1 MCCVIKI
8 YSNKF
13 ILTMLIKR
21 LWKYFD
27 KERRSRNDIFLTS
40 LIKINRLNLDFY
52 KGVRQGL
59 LMIIPAI
66 IGYLC
71 GNFQFGLLVAT
82 GTLAHIYVFKGPS
95 RSKLRTVIICNL
107 AFAICMMLGT
117 LTAKTPLVFGMT
129 LLIVTVIPFYI
140 FTALKIAGPS
150 STFFIVTFSLPIN
163 LPIAPEEAL
172 YRGFAI
178 LVGGIL
184 ATMMVLITIVF
195 SKNKAE
201 EQAIQNDF
209 KLISKLLHTY
219 NDKSA
224 FLKVAKTAVDSFKA
238 SDKLLITSTSSND
251 KLSRRFQ
258 KLLLLLH
265 TSAQGIYSEL
275 LELNAKQIR
284 PLPDELI
291 EMMDHI
297 IAQLDNSDE
306 NVRYW
311 RKEVTV
317 TEEFQNLFNHI
328 LKIDEMVHANE
339 ARIAYEAD
347 MRKPLYSKRIYQ
359 NLTLDSIVFRNTLRY
374 TAIMMIAIFIALM
387 FDFEKAYWI
396 PLSAHT
402 ILLGTST
409 IHAIERGMARG
420 LGTILGVLVLSVI
433 LLFSIPTPVAVI
445 LMGIAALFTEAL
457 VGANYAIAVVFI
469 TIQVILMNGLASQNL
484 TINIAFPRVIDV
496 AMGIVIAI
504 IGLFV
509 LGQRT
514 ASALVPNVMAEVVR
528 KEATLFHYLFSENQY
543 KDDVYQKNTAMNL
556 SVKLNNMTQ
565 VYNAANGELFSDKTL
580 IQNYYPSLFALE
592 EISFMLNRAMANED
606 RLTINEQLMGEY
618 LATFEN
624 IAKHLELN
632 TELEI
637 KILPVLPQYNYI
649 QSAMMNIQ
657 HNGFR
662 ERDKNV

>member
-1 MCCVIKI
+1 
-8 YSNKF
+8 
-13 ILTMLIKR
+13 
-21 LWKYFD
+21 
-27 KERRSRNDIFLTS
+27 
-40 LIKINRLNLDFY
+40 
-52 KGVRQGL
+52 
-59 LMIIPAI
+59 MIIPAI

-219 NDKSA
+219 NDKAA
-224 FLKVAKTAVDSFKA
+224 FLQVAKTAVDSFKA

-496 AMGIVIAI
+496 AIGIVIAI

-514 ASALVPNVMAEVVR
+514 ASVLLPNVMAEVVR

-543 KDDVYQKNTAMNL
+543 KDNVYQKNTAMNL

-637 KILPVLPQYNYI
+637 KILPDLPQYNYI

>member
-1 MCCVIKI
+1 
-8 YSNKF
+8 
-13 ILTMLIKR
+13 
-21 LWKYFD
+21 
-27 KERRSRNDIFLTS
+27 
-40 LIKINRLNLDFY
+40 
-52 KGVRQGL
+52 
-59 LMIIPAI
+59 MIIPAI

-107 AFAICMMLGT
+107 AFAICMILGT
-117 LTAKTPLVFGMT
+117 LTATTPLVFGMT

-178 LVGGIL
+178 LVGGVL
-184 ATMMVLITIVF
+184 ATMMVLITILL

-209 KLISKLLHTY
+209 KLISKLLYAY

-224 FLKVAKTAVDSFKA
+224 FSQVAKTAVDSFKA

-258 KLLLLLH
+258 KLLLLH

-317 TEEFQNLFNHI
+317 SEEFQNLFNHI

-374 TAIMMIAIFIALM
+374 AAIMMIAIFIALM

-402 ILLGTST
+402 VLLGTST

-457 VGANYAIAVVFI
+457 VGANYTIAVVFI

-514 ASALVPNVMAEVVR
+514 ASALLPYVMAEVVR

-637 KILPVLPQYNYI
+637 KILPDLPQYNYI

>member
-1 MCCVIKI
+1 
-8 YSNKF
+8 
-13 ILTMLIKR
+13 
-21 LWKYFD
+21 
-27 KERRSRNDIFLTS
+27 
-40 LIKINRLNLDFY
+40 
-52 KGVRQGL
+52 
-59 LMIIPAI
+59 MIIPAI

-224 FLKVAKTAVDSFKA
+224 FLQVAKTAVDSFKA
-238 SDKLLITSTSSND
+238 SDKLL
-251 KLSRRFQ
+251 SRRFQ
-258 KLLLLLH
+258 KLLLLH

-297 IAQLDNSDE
+297 IAQLDNSEE

-514 ASALVPNVMAEVVR
+514 ASALLPNVMAEVVR

-618 LATFEN
+618 LAIFEN
-624 IAKHLELN
+624 IAKHFELN

-637 KILPVLPQYNYI
+637 KILPDLPQYNYI

>member
-1 MCCVIKI
+1 
-8 YSNKF
+8 
-13 ILTMLIKR
+13 
-21 LWKYFD
+21 
-27 KERRSRNDIFLTS
+27 
-40 LIKINRLNLDFY
+40 
-52 KGVRQGL
+52 
-59 LMIIPAI
+59 MIIPAI

-107 AFAICMMLGT
+107 AFAICMMIGT

-224 FLKVAKTAVDSFKA
+224 FLQVAKTAVDSFKA

-258 KLLLLLH
+258 KLLLH

-297 IAQLDNSDE
+297 IAQLDNSEE

-387 FDFEKAYWI
+387 FNFEKAYWI

-514 ASALVPNVMAEVVR
+514 ASVLLPNVMAEVVR

-543 KDDVYQKNTAMNL
+543 KDNVYQKNTAMNL

-637 KILPVLPQYNYI
+637 KILPDLPQYNYI

>member
-1 MCCVIKI
+1 
-8 YSNKF
+8 
-13 ILTMLIKR
+13 
-21 LWKYFD
+21 
-27 KERRSRNDIFLTS
+27 
-40 LIKINRLNLDFY
+40 
-52 KGVRQGL
+52 
-59 LMIIPAI
+59 MIIPAI

-117 LTAKTPLVFGMT
+117 LTSKTPLVFGMT

-219 NDKSA
+219 NDKAA
-224 FLKVAKTAVDSFKA
+224 FLQVAKTAVDSFKA

-258 KLLLLLH
+258 KLLLLH

-496 AMGIVIAI
+496 AIGIVIAI

-514 ASALVPNVMAEVVR
+514 ASVLLPNVMAEVVR

-543 KDDVYQKNTAMNL
+543 KDNVYQKNTAMNL

-637 KILPVLPQYNYI
+637 KILPDLPQYNYI

>member
-1 MCCVIKI
+1 
-8 YSNKF
+8 
-13 ILTMLIKR
+13 
-21 LWKYFD
+21 
-27 KERRSRNDIFLTS
+27 
-40 LIKINRLNLDFY
+40 
-52 KGVRQGL
+52 
-59 LMIIPAI
+59 MIIPAI

-107 AFAICMMLGT
+107 AFAICMILGT
-117 LTAKTPLVFGMT
+117 LTATTPLVFGMT

-178 LVGGIL
+178 LVGGVL
-184 ATMMVLITIVF
+184 ATMMVLITILL

-209 KLISKLLHTY
+209 KLISKLLHAY

-224 FLKVAKTAVDSFKA
+224 FSQVAKTAVDSFKA
-238 SDKLLITSTSSND
+238 SDKLLITSNSSSD
-251 KLSRRFQ
+251 KLSGRFQ
-258 KLLLLLH
+258 KLLLLH

-297 IAQLDNSDE
+297 ITQRDDRNK

-317 TEEFQNLFNHI
+317 TEEFNHI

-339 ARIAYEAD
+339 ARIAYEAE

-374 TAIMMIAIFIALM
+374 AAIMMIAIFIALM

-402 ILLGTST
+402 VLLGTST
-409 IHAIERGMARG
+409 IHAIERGIARG

-457 VGANYAIAVVFI
+457 VGANYTIAVVFI

-514 ASALVPNVMAEVVR
+514 ASALLPYVMAEVVR

-637 KILPVLPQYNYI
+637 KILPDLPQYNYI

>member
-1 MCCVIKI
+1 M
-8 YSNKF
+8 
-13 ILTMLIKR
+13 
-21 LWKYFD
+21 
-27 KERRSRNDIFLTS
+27 
-40 LIKINRLNLDFY
+40 
-52 KGVRQGL
+52 
-59 LMIIPAI
+59 
-66 IGYLC
+66 
-71 GNFQFGLLVAT
+71 
-82 GTLAHIYVFKGPS
+82 
-95 RSKLRTVIICNL
+95 
-107 AFAICMMLGT
+107 
-117 LTAKTPLVFGMT
+117 
-129 LLIVTVIPFYI
+129 
-140 FTALKIAGPS
+140 
-150 STFFIVTFSLPIN
+150 
-163 LPIAPEEAL
+163 
-172 YRGFAI
+172 
-178 LVGGIL
+178 
-184 ATMMVLITIVF
+184 
-195 SKNKAE
+195 
-201 EQAIQNDF
+201 
-209 KLISKLLHTY
+209 
-219 NDKSA
+219 
-224 FLKVAKTAVDSFKA
+224 DSFKA

-258 KLLLLLH
+258 KLLLLH

-317 TEEFQNLFNHI
+317 SEEFQNLFNHI

-374 TAIMMIAIFIALM
+374 AAIMMIAIFIALM
-387 FDFEKAYWI
+387 FDFEK
-396 PLSAHT
+396 HT
-402 ILLGTST
+402 GYLYPHIQLLGTST

-457 VGANYAIAVVFI
+457 VGANYTIAVIFI

-514 ASALVPNVMAEVVR
+514 ASALLPNVMAEVVR

-637 KILPVLPQYNYI
+637 KILPDLPQYNYI

>member
-1 MCCVIKI
+1 
-8 YSNKF
+8 
-13 ILTMLIKR
+13 
-21 LWKYFD
+21 
-27 KERRSRNDIFLTS
+27 
-40 LIKINRLNLDFY
+40 
-52 KGVRQGL
+52 
-59 LMIIPAI
+59 MIIPAI

-107 AFAICMMLGT
+107 AFAICMILGT
-117 LTAKTPLVFGMT
+117 LTATTPLVFGMT

-178 LVGGIL
+178 LVGGVL
-184 ATMMVLITIVF
+184 ATMMVLITILL

-209 KLISKLLHTY
+209 KLISKLLHAY
-219 NDKSA
+219 NDKSV
-224 FLKVAKTAVDSFKA
+224 FSQVAKTAVDSFKA

-258 KLLLLLH
+258 KLLLLH

-317 TEEFQNLFNHI
+317 SEEFQNLFNHI

-374 TAIMMIAIFIALM
+374 AAIMMIAIFIALM

-402 ILLGTST
+402 VLLGTST

-457 VGANYAIAVVFI
+457 VGANYTIAVVFI

-514 ASALVPNVMAEVVR
+514 ASALLPYVMAEVVR

-637 KILPVLPQYNYI
+637 KILPDLPQYNYI

>member
-1 MCCVIKI
+1 
-8 YSNKF
+8 
-13 ILTMLIKR
+13 
-21 LWKYFD
+21 
-27 KERRSRNDIFLTS
+27 
-40 LIKINRLNLDFY
+40 
-52 KGVRQGL
+52 
-59 LMIIPAI
+59 MIIPAI

-107 AFAICMMLGT
+107 AFAICMILGT
-117 LTAKTPLVFGMT
+117 LTATTPLVFGMT

-178 LVGGIL
+178 LVGGVL
-184 ATMMVLITIVF
+184 ATMMVLITILL

-209 KLISKLLHTY
+209 KLISKLLHAY

-224 FLKVAKTAVDSFKA
+224 FSQVAKTAVDSFKA
-238 SDKLLITSTSSND
+238 SDKLLITSNSSSD
-251 KLSRRFQ
+251 KLSGRFQ
-258 KLLLLLH
+258 KLLLLH

-297 IAQLDNSDE
+297 ITQRDDRNK

-339 ARIAYEAD
+339 ARIAYEAE

-374 TAIMMIAIFIALM
+374 AAIMMIAIFIALM

-402 ILLGTST
+402 VLLGTST

-457 VGANYAIAVVFI
+457 VGANYTIAVVFI

-484 TINIAFPRVIDV
+484 TINIAF
-496 AMGIVIAI
+496 

-514 ASALVPNVMAEVVR
+514 ASALLPYVMAEVVR

-637 KILPVLPQYNYI
+637 KILPDLPQYNYI

>member
-1 MCCVIKI
+1 
-8 YSNKF
+8 
-13 ILTMLIKR
+13 
-21 LWKYFD
+21 
-27 KERRSRNDIFLTS
+27 
-40 LIKINRLNLDFY
+40 
-52 KGVRQGL
+52 
-59 LMIIPAI
+59 MIIPAI

-107 AFAICMMLGT
+107 AFAICMILGT
-117 LTAKTPLVFGMT
+117 LTATTPLVFGMT

-178 LVGGIL
+178 LVGGVL
-184 ATMMVLITIVF
+184 ATMMVLITILL

-209 KLISKLLHTY
+209 KLISKLLHAY
-219 NDKSA
+219 NDKST
-224 FLKVAKTAVDSFKA
+224 FSQVAKTAVDSFKA
-238 SDKLLITSTSSND
+238 SDKLLITSNSSSD
-251 KLSRRFQ
+251 KLSGRFQ
-258 KLLLLLH
+258 KLLLLH

-297 IAQLDNSDE
+297 ITQRDDRNK

-339 ARIAYEAD
+339 ARIAYEAE

-374 TAIMMIAIFIALM
+374 AAIMMIAIFIALM

-402 ILLGTST
+402 VLLGTST
-409 IHAIERGMARG
+409 IHAIERGIARG

-457 VGANYAIAVVFI
+457 VGANYTIAVVFI

-514 ASALVPNVMAEVVR
+514 ASALLPYVMAEVVR

-637 KILPVLPQYNYI
+637 KILPDLPQYNYI

>member
-1 MCCVIKI
+1 
-8 YSNKF
+8 
-13 ILTMLIKR
+13 MLIKR

-224 FLKVAKTAVDSFKA
+224 FLQVAKTAVDSFKA

-359 NLTLDSIVFRNTLRY
+359 NLTLDSIVFRSTLRY

-514 ASALVPNVMAEVVR
+514 ASALLPNVMAEVVR

-624 IAKHLELN
+624 IAKHFELN

-637 KILPVLPQYNYI
+637 KILPDLPQYNYI

>member
-1 MCCVIKI
+1 
-8 YSNKF
+8 
-13 ILTMLIKR
+13 MLIKR

-201 EQAIQNDF
+201 EQAIQ

-224 FLKVAKTAVDSFKA
+224 FLQVAKTAVDNFKA

-258 KLLLLLH
+258 KLLLLH

-297 IAQLDNSDE
+297 IAQLDNSEE

-328 LKIDEMVHANE
+328 MKIDEMVHANE

-514 ASALVPNVMAEVVR
+514 ASALLPNVMAEVVR

-637 KILPVLPQYNYI
+637 KILPDLPQYNYI

-657 HNGFR
+657 HNSFC

>member
-1 MCCVIKI
+1 
-8 YSNKF
+8 
-13 ILTMLIKR
+13 MLIKR

-224 FLKVAKTAVDSFKA
+224 FLQVAKTAVDSFKA

-258 KLLLLLH
+258 KLLLLH

-284 PLPDELI
+284 PLPD
-291 EMMDHI
+291 HI
-297 IAQLDNSDE
+297 IAQLDNSEE

-514 ASALVPNVMAEVVR
+514 ASALLPNVMAEVVR

-618 LATFEN
+618 LAIFEN
-624 IAKHLELN
+624 IAKHFELN

-637 KILPVLPQYNYI
+637 KILPDLPQYNYI

>member
-1 MCCVIKI
+1 
-8 YSNKF
+8 
-13 ILTMLIKR
+13 
-21 LWKYFD
+21 
-27 KERRSRNDIFLTS
+27 
-40 LIKINRLNLDFY
+40 
-52 KGVRQGL
+52 
-59 LMIIPAI
+59 MIIPAI

-107 AFAICMMLGT
+107 AFAICMILGT
-117 LTAKTPLVFGMT
+117 LTATTPLVFGMT

-178 LVGGIL
+178 LVGGVL
-184 ATMMVLITIVF
+184 ATMMVLITILL

-209 KLISKLLHTY
+209 KLISKLLHAY

-224 FLKVAKTAVDSFKA
+224 FSQVAKTAVDSFKA
-238 SDKLLITSTSSND
+238 SDKLLITSNSSSD
-251 KLSRRFQ
+251 KLSGRFQ
-258 KLLLLLH
+258 KLLLLH

-297 IAQLDNSDE
+297 ITQRDDRNK

-317 TEEFQNLFNHI
+317 TEENLFNHI

-339 ARIAYEAD
+339 ARIAYEAE

-374 TAIMMIAIFIALM
+374 AAIMMIAIFIALM

-402 ILLGTST
+402 VLLGTST

-457 VGANYAIAVVFI
+457 VGANYTIAVVFI

-514 ASALVPNVMAEVVR
+514 ASALLPYVMAEVVR

-637 KILPVLPQYNYI
+637 KILPDLPQYNYI

>member
-1 MCCVIKI
+1 
-8 YSNKF
+8 
-13 ILTMLIKR
+13 
-21 LWKYFD
+21 
-27 KERRSRNDIFLTS
+27 
-40 LIKINRLNLDFY
+40 
-52 KGVRQGL
+52 
-59 LMIIPAI
+59 MI
-66 IGYLC
+66 
-71 GNFQFGLLVAT
+71 
-82 GTLAHIYVFKGPS
+82 
-95 RSKLRTVIICNL
+95 
-107 AFAICMMLGT
+107 LGT
-117 LTAKTPLVFGMT
+117 LTATTPLVFGMT

-178 LVGGIL
+178 LVGGVL
-184 ATMMVLITIVF
+184 ATMMVLITILL

-209 KLISKLLHTY
+209 KLISKLLHAY

-224 FLKVAKTAVDSFKA
+224 FSQVAKTAVDSFKA

-258 KLLLLLH
+258 KLLLH

-317 TEEFQNLFNHI
+317 SEEFQNLFNHI

-374 TAIMMIAIFIALM
+374 AAIMMIAIFIALM

-402 ILLGTST
+402 VLLGTST

-457 VGANYAIAVVFI
+457 VGANYTIAVVFI

-514 ASALVPNVMAEVVR
+514 ASALLPYVMAEVVR

-637 KILPVLPQYNYI
+637 KILPDLPQYNYI

>member
-1 MCCVIKI
+1 
-8 YSNKF
+8 
-13 ILTMLIKR
+13 
-21 LWKYFD
+21 
-27 KERRSRNDIFLTS
+27 
-40 LIKINRLNLDFY
+40 
-52 KGVRQGL
+52 
-59 LMIIPAI
+59 MIIPAI

-224 FLKVAKTAVDSFKA
+224 FLQVAKTAVDNFKA

-297 IAQLDNSDE
+297 IAQLDNSEE

-514 ASALVPNVMAEVVR
+514 ASALLPNVMAEVVR

-637 KILPVLPQYNYI
+637 KILPDLPQYNYI

-657 HNGFR
+657 HNSFC

>member
-1 MCCVIKI
+1 
-8 YSNKF
+8 
-13 ILTMLIKR
+13 
-21 LWKYFD
+21 
-27 KERRSRNDIFLTS
+27 
-40 LIKINRLNLDFY
+40 
-52 KGVRQGL
+52 
-59 LMIIPAI
+59 MIIPAI

-224 FLKVAKTAVDSFKA
+224 FLQVAKTAVDNFKA

-258 KLLLLLH
+258 KLLLLH

-297 IAQLDNSDE
+297 IAQLDNSEE

-359 NLTLDSIVFRNTLRY
+359 NLTLDSIVFRNTLRYTARY

-514 ASALVPNVMAEVVR
+514 ASALLPNVMAEVVR

-543 KDDVYQKNTAMNL
+543 KDDVYQKNTVMNL

-637 KILPVLPQYNYI
+637 KILPDLPQYNYI

>member
-1 MCCVIKI
+1 
-8 YSNKF
+8 
-13 ILTMLIKR
+13 
-21 LWKYFD
+21 
-27 KERRSRNDIFLTS
+27 
-40 LIKINRLNLDFY
+40 
-52 KGVRQGL
+52 
-59 LMIIPAI
+59 MIIPAI

-150 STFFIVTFSLPIN
+150 STFFIVTFFIVTFSLPIN

-224 FLKVAKTAVDSFKA
+224 FLQVAKTAVDSFKA

-258 KLLLLLH
+258 KLLLLH

-457 VGANYAIAVVFI
+457 VGVNYAIAVVFI

-514 ASALVPNVMAEVVR
+514 ASALLPNVMAEVVR

-624 IAKHLELN
+624 IAKHFELN
-632 TELEI
+632 TGLEI
-637 KILPVLPQYNYI
+637 KILPDLPQYNYI

>member
-1 MCCVIKI
+1 
-8 YSNKF
+8 
-13 ILTMLIKR
+13 
-21 LWKYFD
+21 
-27 KERRSRNDIFLTS
+27 
-40 LIKINRLNLDFY
+40 
-52 KGVRQGL
+52 
-59 LMIIPAI
+59 MIIPAI

-107 AFAICMMLGT
+107 AFAICMILGT
-117 LTAKTPLVFGMT
+117 LTATTPLVFGMT

-178 LVGGIL
+178 LVGGVL
-184 ATMMVLITIVF
+184 ATMMVLITILL

-209 KLISKLLHTY
+209 KLISKLLRAY

-224 FLKVAKTAVDSFKA
+224 FSQVAKTAVDSFKA

-258 KLLLLLH
+258 KLLLLH

-317 TEEFQNLFNHI
+317 SEEFQNLFNHI

-374 TAIMMIAIFIALM
+374 AAIMMIAIFIALM

-402 ILLGTST
+402 VLLGTST

-457 VGANYAIAVVFI
+457 VGANYTIAVVFI

-514 ASALVPNVMAEVVR
+514 ASALLPYVMAEVVR

-637 KILPVLPQYNYI
+637 KILPDLPQYNYI

>member
-1 MCCVIKI
+1 
-8 YSNKF
+8 
-13 ILTMLIKR
+13 MLIKR

-219 NDKSA
+219 NDKAA
-224 FLKVAKTAVDSFKA
+224 FLQVAKTAVDSFKA

-496 AMGIVIAI
+496 AIGIVIAI

-514 ASALVPNVMAEVVR
+514 ASVLLPNVMAEVVR

-543 KDDVYQKNTAMNL
+543 KDNVYQKNTAMNL

-637 KILPVLPQYNYI
+637 KILPDLPQYNYI

>member
-1 MCCVIKI
+1 
-8 YSNKF
+8 
-13 ILTMLIKR
+13 MLIKR

-224 FLKVAKTAVDSFKA
+224 FLQVAKTAVDSFKA

-258 KLLLLLH
+258 KLLLH

-347 MRKPLYSKRIYQ
+347 IRKPLYSKRIYQ
-359 NLTLDSIVFRNTLRY
+359 NLTLDSIVFRSTLRY

-514 ASALVPNVMAEVVR
+514 ASALLPNVMAEVVR

-624 IAKHLELN
+624 IAKHFELN

-637 KILPVLPQYNYI
+637 KILPDLPQYNYI

>member
-1 MCCVIKI
+1 
-8 YSNKF
+8 
-13 ILTMLIKR
+13 
-21 LWKYFD
+21 
-27 KERRSRNDIFLTS
+27 
-40 LIKINRLNLDFY
+40 
-52 KGVRQGL
+52 
-59 LMIIPAI
+59 MIIPAI

-224 FLKVAKTAVDSFKA
+224 FLQVAKTAVDSFKA

-359 NLTLDSIVFRNTLRY
+359 NLTLDSIVFRSTLRY
-374 TAIMMIAIFIALM
+374 TAIMMIEIFIALM

-514 ASALVPNVMAEVVR
+514 ASALLPNVMAEVVR

-624 IAKHLELN
+624 IAKHFELN

-637 KILPVLPQYNYI
+637 KILPDLPQYNYI

>member
-1 MCCVIKI
+1 
-8 YSNKF
+8 
-13 ILTMLIKR
+13 MLIKR

-224 FLKVAKTAVDSFKA
+224 FLQVAKTAVDSFKA

-359 NLTLDSIVFRNTLRY
+359 NLTLDSIVFRSTLRY
-374 TAIMMIAIFIALM
+374 TAIMMIEIFIALM

-514 ASALVPNVMAEVVR
+514 ASALLPNVMAEVVR

-624 IAKHLELN
+624 IAKHFELN

-637 KILPVLPQYNYI
+637 KILPDLPQYNYI

>member
-1 MCCVIKI
+1 
-8 YSNKF
+8 
-13 ILTMLIKR
+13 
-21 LWKYFD
+21 
-27 KERRSRNDIFLTS
+27 
-40 LIKINRLNLDFY
+40 
-52 KGVRQGL
+52 
-59 LMIIPAI
+59 MIIPAI

-107 AFAICMMLGT
+107 AFAICMILGT
-117 LTAKTPLVFGMT
+117 LTATTPLVFGMT

-178 LVGGIL
+178 LVGGVL
-184 ATMMVLITIVF
+184 ATMMVLITILL

-209 KLISKLLHTY
+209 KRISKLLHAY

-224 FLKVAKTAVDSFKA
+224 FSQVAKTAVDSFKA

-258 KLLLLLH
+258 KLLLLH

-317 TEEFQNLFNHI
+317 SEEFQNLFNHI

-374 TAIMMIAIFIALM
+374 AAIMMIAIFIALM

-402 ILLGTST
+402 VLLGTST

-457 VGANYAIAVVFI
+457 VGANYTIAVVFI

-514 ASALVPNVMAEVVR
+514 ASALLPYVMAEVVR

-637 KILPVLPQYNYI
+637 KILPDLPQYNYI

>member
-1 MCCVIKI
+1 
-8 YSNKF
+8 
-13 ILTMLIKR
+13 MLIKR

-184 ATMMVLITIVF
+184 ATMMVLITILF

-201 EQAIQNDF
+201 VQAIQNDF

-258 KLLLLLH
+258 KLLLH

-387 FDFEKAYWI
+387 FNFEKAYWI

-514 ASALVPNVMAEVVR
+514 ASALFPNVMAEVVR

-565 VYNAANGELFSDKTL
+565 IYNAANGELFSDKTL

-592 EISFMLNRAMANED
+592 EISFMLNRAMANKD

-632 TELEI
+632 TGLEI
-637 KILPVLPQYNYI
+637 KILPDLPQYNYI

>member
-1 MCCVIKI
+1 
-8 YSNKF
+8 
-13 ILTMLIKR
+13 MLLKR

-219 NDKSA
+219 NDKFA

-387 FDFEKAYWI
+387 FNFEKAYWI

-514 ASALVPNVMAEVVR
+514 ASALFPNVMAEVVR

-565 VYNAANGELFSDKTL
+565 IYNAANGELFSDKTL

-592 EISFMLNRAMANED
+592 EISFMLNRAMANKD

-632 TELEI
+632 TGLEI
-637 KILPVLPQYNYI
+637 KILPDLPQYNYI

>member
-1 MCCVIKI
+1 
-8 YSNKF
+8 
-13 ILTMLIKR
+13 MLIKR

-224 FLKVAKTAVDSFKA
+224 FLQVAKTAVDSFKA

-258 KLLLLLH
+258 KLLLLH

-291 EMMDHI
+291 EDHI
-297 IAQLDNSDE
+297 IAQLDNSEE

-514 ASALVPNVMAEVVR
+514 ASALLPNVMAEVVR

-618 LATFEN
+618 LAIFEN
-624 IAKHLELN
+624 IAKHFELN

-637 KILPVLPQYNYI
+637 KILPDLPQYNYI

>member
-1 MCCVIKI
+1 
-8 YSNKF
+8 
-13 ILTMLIKR
+13 MLIKR

-224 FLKVAKTAVDSFKA
+224 FLQVAKTAVDSFKA

-258 KLLLLLH
+258 KLLLLH

-297 IAQLDNSDE
+297 IAQLDNSEE

-328 LKIDEMVHANE
+328 LIDEMVHANE

-514 ASALVPNVMAEVVR
+514 ASALLPNVMAEVVR

-618 LATFEN
+618 LAIFEN
-624 IAKHLELN
+624 IAKHFELN

-637 KILPVLPQYNYI
+637 KILPDLPQYNYI

>member
-1 MCCVIKI
+1 
-8 YSNKF
+8 
-13 ILTMLIKR
+13 MLIKR

-224 FLKVAKTAVDSFKA
+224 FLQVAKTAVDSFKA

-258 KLLLLLH
+258 KLLLLH

-445 LMGIAALFTEAL
+445 
-457 VGANYAIAVVFI
+457 FI

-504 IGLFV
+504 LGLFV

-514 ASALVPNVMAEVVR
+514 ASALLPNVMAEVVR

-624 IAKHLELN
+624 IAKHFELN

-637 KILPVLPQYNYI
+637 KILPDLPQYNYI

>member
-1 MCCVIKI
+1 
-8 YSNKF
+8 
-13 ILTMLIKR
+13 
-21 LWKYFD
+21 
-27 KERRSRNDIFLTS
+27 
-40 LIKINRLNLDFY
+40 
-52 KGVRQGL
+52 
-59 LMIIPAI
+59 MIIPAI

-219 NDKSA
+219 NDKAA
-224 FLKVAKTAVDSFKA
+224 FLQVAKTAVDSFKA

-258 KLLLLLH
+258 KLLLLH

-328 LKIDEMVHANE
+328 LKIDEMV

-496 AMGIVIAI
+496 AIGIVIAI

-514 ASALVPNVMAEVVR
+514 ASVLLPNVMAEVVR

-543 KDDVYQKNTAMNL
+543 KDNVYQKNTAMNL

-637 KILPVLPQYNYI
+637 KILPDLPQYNYI

>member
-1 MCCVIKI
+1 
-8 YSNKF
+8 
-13 ILTMLIKR
+13 
-21 LWKYFD
+21 
-27 KERRSRNDIFLTS
+27 
-40 LIKINRLNLDFY
+40 
-52 KGVRQGL
+52 
-59 LMIIPAI
+59 
-66 IGYLC
+66 
-71 GNFQFGLLVAT
+71 
-82 GTLAHIYVFKGPS
+82 
-95 RSKLRTVIICNL
+95 
-107 AFAICMMLGT
+107 MMLGT

-209 KLISKLLHTY
+209 KLISRLLHTY
-219 NDKSA
+219 NDKAA
-224 FLKVAKTAVDSFKA
+224 FLQVAKTAVDSFKA

-258 KLLLLLH
+258 KLLLLH

-496 AMGIVIAI
+496 AIGIVIAI

-514 ASALVPNVMAEVVR
+514 ASVLLPNVMAEVVR

-543 KDDVYQKNTAMNL
+543 KDNVYQKNTAMNL

-637 KILPVLPQYNYI
+637 KILPDLPQYNYI

>member
-1 MCCVIKI
+1 
-8 YSNKF
+8 
-13 ILTMLIKR
+13 
-21 LWKYFD
+21 
-27 KERRSRNDIFLTS
+27 
-40 LIKINRLNLDFY
+40 
-52 KGVRQGL
+52 
-59 LMIIPAI
+59 MIIPAI

-224 FLKVAKTAVDSFKA
+224 FLQVAKTAVDSFKA

-258 KLLLLLH
+258 KLLLLH

-328 LKIDEMVHANE
+328 LLKIDEMVHANE

-359 NLTLDSIVFRNTLRY
+359 NLTLDSIVFRSTLRY

-514 ASALVPNVMAEVVR
+514 ASALLPNVMAEVVR

-624 IAKHLELN
+624 IAKHFELN

-637 KILPVLPQYNYI
+637 KILPDLPQYNYI

>member
-1 MCCVIKI
+1 
-8 YSNKF
+8 
-13 ILTMLIKR
+13 
-21 LWKYFD
+21 
-27 KERRSRNDIFLTS
+27 
-40 LIKINRLNLDFY
+40 
-52 KGVRQGL
+52 
-59 LMIIPAI
+59 MIIPAI

-107 AFAICMMLGT
+107 AFAICMILGT
-117 LTAKTPLVFGMT
+117 LTATTPLVFGMT

-178 LVGGIL
+178 LVGGVL
-184 ATMMVLITIVF
+184 ATMMVLITILL

-209 KLISKLLHTY
+209 KPISKLLHAY

-224 FLKVAKTAVDSFKA
+224 FSQVAKTAVDSFKA
-238 SDKLLITSTSSND
+238 SDKLLITSNSSSD
-251 KLSRRFQ
+251 KLSGRFQ
-258 KLLLLLH
+258 KLLLLH

-297 IAQLDNSDE
+297 ITQRDDRNK

-339 ARIAYEAD
+339 ARIAYEAE

-374 TAIMMIAIFIALM
+374 AAIMMIAIFIALM

-402 ILLGTST
+402 VLLGTST
-409 IHAIERGMARG
+409 IHAIERGIARG

-457 VGANYAIAVVFI
+457 VGANYTIAVVFI

-514 ASALVPNVMAEVVR
+514 ASALLPYVMAEVVR

-637 KILPVLPQYNYI
+637 KILPDLPQYNYI